1 MDSVAVLAFRALW
14 GCIGDGMLSSQSR
27 FGGILRMHSSRLRC
41 PILVM
46 LAIVACLLPNVSA
59 VAESAIRIEPA
70 QGPLVRYTRP
80 FRARNVPPVNLTNS
94 PRLLS
99 LIHAGNLYLTA
110 QDAVALAV
118 ENNLDIEAQRYGPL
132 LAEEV
137 LRRAKAGGALRSVG
151 VGVAPGP
158 TSVSLQGVTVTNI
171 GVTGTAGEGVSS
183 GGGIVTQ
190 LGPPIASFDPTVTVF
205 TNFAHTT
212 SPQSNTIL
220 TGTTAL
226 IQAAQTYQAQ
236 YVQNF
241 VWGMSSQFTFYNQ
254 HVDVNSHLF
263 NLNPYTSGY
272 LDLQVTQ
279 NLLYGFG
286 AAVNGRNIRVQKNNI
301 KVSNLQFRNQVATTV
316 SAVLNLYWDLV
327 EFYQDERARQR
338 ELAAAEQ
345 LLDNNRKQ
353 AEAGTLAPIEVTRA
367 QAQVYTSQ
375 QDLLVSQTNLLQQET
390 VLKNAISRNGISN
403 PLLTNAHIIPLDTI
417 TIPTQDELPPIDQL
431 VTQALQNRAEIQQS
445 QINIESNKLNLIGI
459 KNALKPTLQAFA
471 ELTNNG
477 LTGVLTPVGSQV
489 PGVDYLAG
497 GYGDLLGQEFRRN
510 FPNYSVGLSLN
521 IPLRNRAAQSDYVTS
536 ELELRQNELGL
547 QQNINQVR
555 VDVQNAVIGLRQAR
569 ARYDAAIKA
578 RDLQQQTL
586 DADQKRYALGAST
599 AYQIVL
605 DQQNLASA
613 ESSEVQALANY
624 SHTRIGLDQAL
635 GRTLEV
641 NHISFDEALAGAIS
655 RPSELPAHLPTGVQP

>member
-1 MDSVAVLAFRALW
+1 M
-14 GCIGDGMLSSQSR
+14 R
-27 FGGILRMHSSRLRC
+27 FSRLRS
-41 PILVM
+41 IFAL
-46 LAIVACLLPNVSA
+46 LTAAALLLPGPAAAENA
-59 VAESAIRIEPA
+59 VRIEPA
-70 QGPLVRYTRP
+70 QGPLTRFTRP
-80 FRARNVPPVNLTNS
+80 FRARNVPPVNLVNS
-94 PRLLS
+94 PRLES
-99 LIHAGNLYLTA
+99 LMRAGNLYLSA

-132 LAEEV
+132 LALEV
-137 LRRAKAGGALRSVG
+137 LRRARAGGALRSVG

-158 TSVSLQGVTVTNI
+158 TSVSLQGVTVTSI
-171 GVTGTAGEGVSS
+171 GAAGTAGEGVSS

-190 LGPPIASFDPTVTVF
+190 LGPPIASFDPTLTVF

-226 IQAAQTYQAQ
+226 IQASETYQAQ
-236 YVQNF
+236 YLQNWQ
-241 VWGMSSQFTFYNQ
+241 WGMSAQFTFYNQ
-254 HVDVNSHLF
+254 RVNVNSQLF
-263 NLNPYTSGY
+263 NLDPYTSGY
-272 LDLQVTQ
+272 LDLQITQ

-286 AAVNGRNIRVQKNNI
+286 SAVNGRNIRVQKNNI
-301 KVSNLQFRNQVATTV
+301 KVSNLQFKNQVATTV

-327 EFYQDERARQR
+327 EFWEDQRARQR

-367 QAQVYTSQ
+367 EAQVYTSQ

-390 VLKNAISRNGISN
+390 VLKNAISRNGIAN
-403 PLLTNAHIIPLDTI
+403 TTLADAHIIPLDSI
-417 TIPTQDELPPIDQL
+417 TIPAKDDLPAINQL
-431 VTQALQNRAEIQQS
+431 VDQALANRTEVAQS
-445 QINIESNKLNLIGI
+445 RINIDSNKLNLVGI

-477 LTGVLTPVGSQV
+477 LTGALTPYGATV
-489 PGVDYLAG
+489 PGMEYLAG
-497 GYGDLLGQEFRRN
+497 GYDNLLAQEFRRN
-510 FPNYSVGLSLN
+510 FPNYSVGLALN

-555 VDVQNAVIGLRQAR
+555 VDVQNAVIALRQAR
-569 ARYDAAIKA
+569 ARYDAAVKA
-578 RDLQQQTL
+578 RDLQQQTI

-605 DQQNLASA
+605 DQQTLASA
-613 ESSEVQALANY
+613 ESSEVQALASY
-624 SHTRIGLDQAL
+624 SHARIGLDQAL
-635 GRTLEV
+635 GRTLEA
-641 NHISFDEALAGAIS
+641 NHISLGEALAGTVS
-655 RPSELPAHLPTGVQP
+655 RPSELPSRLPAAVQP